1 MRLLTPNMKMA
12 DVVHSNYLLLPVI
25 SRFGIHLGFGEKT
38 VKEVCKKHRIDVEF
52 FLAIANTFSNEDYF
66 PEKMLQS
73 FNVLMI
79 VSYLQKTHAYYRET
93 QVPLVEKLLTALM
106 RNHLEE
112 KNNVHL
118 LKKFFLGYKKEL
130 FAHLDREEKTTFP
143 YIKKAHQLFH
153 SFKITQKERAALSQY
168 SMHVYEE
175 EHSDIDEKLYDLK
188 NILIKY
194 VRGRAAESVYHEVIF
209 ELFRLEKDIQDHSRI
224 ENNVLMPLVVEIENV
239 LFGNHKKISA
249 AAHGTAGAPP
259 AVHRQEH
266 KHPLAGNAHAEYRIP
281 SRTKQNGPWDQE
293 GLSLREREVLQ
304 LVACGFINKEIADK
318 LYISLHTVIS
328 HRKNITR
335 KLQIKTVAGLTIY
348 ALLNGLISSKNI
360 N

>member
-1 MRLLTPNMKMA
+1 MA

-25 SRFGIHLGFGEKT
+25 SRFGIQLGFGEKT
-38 VKEVCKKHRIDVEF
+38 VKEVCKKHRIEVEF
-52 FLAIANTFSNEDYF
+52 FLAIANTFSNVDYF
-66 PEKMLQS
+66 PEKKLQS

-93 QVPLVEKLLTALM
+93 QVPLVEKLLNALM

-112 KNNVHL
+112 KNNVKL

-143 YIKKAHQLFH
+143 YIKKAYQLFH
-153 SFKITQKERAALSQY
+153 SSMMTQKERAALSQY
-168 SMHVYEE
+168 SMQVYEE

-194 VRGRAAESVYHEVIF
+194 VRGRAVESVYHEVIF
-209 ELFRLEKDIQDHSRI
+209 ELFRLEKDIQDHTRI
-224 ENNVLMPLVVEIENV
+224 ENNVLMPLVVEMEYV
-239 LFGNHKKISA
+239 LFGNHKIISA
-249 AAHGTAGAPP
+249 AAHGTARVPP
-259 AVHRQEH
+259 AVH
-266 KHPLAGNAHAEYRIP
+266 HPENEPHAPGHANIKYRIP
-281 SRTKQNGPWDQE
+281 SRGKQNSSWIQE
-293 GLSLREREVLQ
+293 GLSQREMEVLQ

-360 N
+360 S

>member
-1 MRLLTPNMKMA
+1 MKMA

-25 SRFGIHLGFGEKT
+25 SRFGILLGFGEKT
-38 VKEVCKKHRIDVEF
+38 VKAVCKKHRIDVEF
-52 FLAIANTFSNEDYF
+52 FMAIANTFSNEAYF
-66 PEKMLQS
+66 PEKKLQS

-93 QVPLVEKLLTALM
+93 QVPLVEKLLNALM
-106 RNHLEE
+106 RNHLAE
-112 KNNVHL
+112 KNNVKL

-143 YIKKAHQLFH
+143 YIKKAYQLFH
-153 SFKITQKERAALSQY
+153 SFRMTQKERTALSQY
-168 SMHVYEE
+168 SMQVYEE

-194 VRGRAAESVYHEVIF
+194 VRGRAAESLYHEVIF
-209 ELFRLEKDIQDHSRI
+209 ELFRLEKDIQDHTRI
-224 ENNVLMPLVVEIENV
+224 ENNVLMPLVVEMENV
-239 LFGNHKKISA
+239 LFHIHKKKSMH
-249 AAHGTAGAPP
+249 AHGTAAGP
-259 AVHRQEH
+259 AVHSPEDERH
-266 KHPLAGNAHAEYRIP
+266 MSGNANLDYRIP
-281 SRTKQNGPWDQE
+281 SHLKQNGPWDQE
-293 GLSLREREVLQ
+293 DLSQREREVLQ

-360 N
+360 S

>member
-1 MRLLTPNMKMA
+1 MKMA

-25 SRFGIHLGFGEKT
+25 NRFGILLGFGEKT
-38 VKEVCKKHRIDVEF
+38 VKAVCEKRRIDVEF

-66 PEKMLQS
+66 PEKKLQS

-93 QVPLVEKLLTALM
+93 QIPLVEKLLNALM
-106 RNHLEE
+106 RNHVEE
-112 KNNVHL
+112 KNNVKL
-118 LKKFFLGYKKEL
+118 LKKFFAGYKKEL
-130 FAHLDREEKTTFP
+130 FAHLDREENTTFP
-143 YIKKAHQLFH
+143 YIKKAYHLFR
-153 SFKITQKERAALSQY
+153 SSTMTQKERTALSRY
-168 SMHVYEE
+168 SMQVYEE

-194 VRGRAAESVYHEVIF
+194 VRGKAAESVYHEVIF

-224 ENNVLMPLVVEIENV
+224 ENNVLMPLVREMENV
-239 LFGNHKKISA
+239 LFHIHKKKSWLV
-249 AAHGTAGAPP
+249 HGTAEDP
-259 AVHRQEH
+259 AVHSPENKRRMS
-266 KHPLAGNAHAEYRIP
+266 GNANLEYTIP
-281 SRTKQNGPWDQE
+281 SHRKQNGLWEQE
-293 GLSLREREVLQ
+293 GLSQREMEVLQ

-360 N
+360 T